1 MAKGEALK
9 GHLENLRSSIPEL
22 KGVLLASNEG
32 LPIAHSLSNGS
43 DPNRVAAMAAAAS
56 NLGRKISDSMSAGTL
71 GEVSIQADEGSLF
84 VYSAGSK
91 AVLAVLSPQGG
102 NAGLIHLEARSA
114 AKEIGDLF

>member
-1 MAKGEALK
+1 MAKGEAIK
-9 GHLENLRSSIPEL
+9 IALESLRNAIPEL

-32 LPIAHSLSNGS
+32 LPIAHALTNGA
-43 DPNRVAAMAAAAS
+43 DPNRVAAMATAAS
-56 NLGRKISDSMSAGTL
+56 SLGRRISESMSAGNL

-102 NAGLIHLEARSA
+102 NAGLIHLEARAA

>member
-9 GHLENLRSSIPEL
+9 VHIEALRSAIPEL

-32 LPIAHSLSNGS
+32 LPIAHSFSNGQ

-56 NLGRKISDSMSAGTL
+56 SLGRRISESMATGGLT
-71 GEVSIQADEGSLF
+71 EVSIRGDDGVLF
-84 VYSAGSK
+84 IYSAGPK
-91 AVLAVLSPQGG
+91 AVLAVMGPMGS
-102 NAGLIHLEARSA
+102 NAGLIHLEARGV